1 GLGGDDPGRFPV
13 PAVHPH
19 VRGAR
24 ESVPVRAPSL
34 VGPSPRAWGSA
45 QELVQ
50 YVAADRS
57 IPTCVGLGPR
67 WSYIPSLPPVHPHVR
82 GARTCPGSPADTLSG
97 PSPRAW
103 GSALVFDWSVPR
115 TRSIPTCVGLGG
127 LACSP
132 TSQPPVHPHVRGARP
147 IHHLTGDPVN
157 GPSPRAWGS
166 GVLRLQIT
174 A

>member
-1 GLGGDDPGRFPV
+1 RAWGSARELCGPCSGKRSIPTCVGLGGDDPGRFPV

-82 GARTCPGSPADTLSG
+82 GAR
-97 PSPRAW
+97 
-103 GSALVFDWSVPR
+103 
-115 TRSIPTCVGLGG
+115 
-127 LACSP
+127 
-132 TSQPPVHPHVRGARP
+132 P